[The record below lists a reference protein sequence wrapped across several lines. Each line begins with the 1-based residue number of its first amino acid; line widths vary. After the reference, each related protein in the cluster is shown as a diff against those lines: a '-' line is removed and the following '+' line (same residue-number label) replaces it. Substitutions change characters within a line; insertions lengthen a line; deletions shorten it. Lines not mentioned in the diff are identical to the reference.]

1 LNFDE
6 PVQKAPF
13 ELVLDKRS
21 NTDFFDLQELPDAAL
36 TQDQR
41 AKVAELSL
49 NDKINRKIMWMWGLQ
64 DFKKI
69 TRGLRRD
76 TDQELL
82 LVGELGV
89 KQGRIQMRNPMMVI
103 GSDRLELYEFFSRRK
118 EMWTL

>member
-1 LNFDE
+1 
-6 PVQKAPF
+6 
-13 ELVLDKRS
+13 
-21 NTDFFDLQELPDAAL
+21 
-36 TQDQR
+36 
-41 AKVAELSL
+41 
-49 NDKINRKIMWMWGLQ
+49 MWMWGLK

-89 KQGRIQMRNPMMVI
+89 NQGRIQMRNPMMII

-118 EMWTL
+118 EVWSL